1 MLNTYAPYFENS
13 LPQLQNVVRDGRLSP
28 IGSRAFDLR
37 AILLQS
43 PVEALACARKLKRF
57 LQGRDRF
64 SFPPAEEL
72 DLGKRGESIG
82 TSPLGVRNR
91 ALGVFKRSLRLR
103 PQRVVDECQS
113 QGQEETRGV
122 IDPPVEIPF
131 VVSDESRKCPGD
143 RLGFP
148 APPNERP
155 QFFQEVSVSRGHL
168 RDLAVALDSFSLFS
182 VPCEHPRVPIVH
194 YPVLR
199 LDADRFLDLGKR
211 LLLLAFSV
219 EEASQIRVRP
229 RKLRVTL
236 WRKSVAGGYTGK
248 ATKALRICP
257 GCTTG

>member
-1 MLNTYAPYFENS
+1 MRTLGSMFNAQALRGEN
-13 LPQLQNVVRDGRLSP
+13 PPPKLQNVVRDGWLSP
-28 IGSRAFDLR
+28 IGIRTFDLR

-72 DLGKRGESIG
+72 DLGKRGKRIG
-82 TSPLGVRNR
+82 TSPLGFRDR
-91 ALGVFKRSLRLR
+91 ALGVFKRSLWLR
-103 PQRVVDECQS
+103 PQGVVDECQS
-113 QGQEETRGV
+113 QGLEETRGV

-168 RDLAVALDSFSLFS
+168 RDLAVALDSFSISSVRQS
-182 VPCEHPRVPIVH
+182 VPRPASSVRRSRAAP
-194 YPVLR
+194 
-199 LDADRFLDLGKR
+199 DAR
-211 LLLLAFSV
+211 S
-219 EEASQIRVRP
+219 
-229 RKLRVTL
+229 
-236 WRKSVAGGYTGK
+236 TGS
-248 ATKALRICP
+248 
-257 GCTTG
+257 